1 MPTTQNLTQMIELID
16 KDIKTSMITVFHIF
30 KRLKGSLN
38 MLSIDMDNIKRV
50 KSISR
55 DENYNI

>member
-50 KSISR
+50 KS
-55 DENYNI
+55 NF